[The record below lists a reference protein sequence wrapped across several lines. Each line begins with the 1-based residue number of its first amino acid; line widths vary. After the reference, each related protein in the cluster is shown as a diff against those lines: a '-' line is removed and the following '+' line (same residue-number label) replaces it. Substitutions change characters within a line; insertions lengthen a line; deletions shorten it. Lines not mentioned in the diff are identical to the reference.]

1 MQSKTITVDGT
12 NSYIDC
18 FGSLNEFYDYLCNT
32 PFNNAFRWAKH
43 SSVETSAYKTKWTQ
57 TESFDE
63 AVLLMKRGWSDMAQ
77 KLVNK
82 LKVLDK
88 KTAMVT
94 KRRSVNSVAGFH
106 PIVPLYLA
114 GVPNSMVSYKMVPVK
129 QKVVNITKLFNYN
142 SGVSSETIVDE
153 SIKVLQVV
161 RKLEAQGYSVN
172 VNVAFGSSSGGRNIA
187 ASIRIK
193 NANERLNVSKVAF
206 PMVHPS
212 MLRRLMFRYIEVTP
226 NATKSYVGGY
236 GAPVQRSEMA
246 EMFPDSIVIPAI
258 WDADINKV
266 NTVDDIAG
274 TV

>member
-1 MQSKTITVDGT
+1 MQSKTMTVNGT
-12 NSYIDC
+12 TSYIDS

-32 PFNNAFRWAKH
+32 PFNSAFRWAEH
-43 SSVETSAYKTKWTQ
+43 SSTGTSLYKTKWTQ
-57 TESFDE
+57 TESFDA

-88 KTAMVT
+88 KTAMVS
-94 KRRSVNSVAGFH
+94 KRRAFNSVAGFQ

-129 QKVVNITKLFNYN
+129 QKVVNITKLFNY
-142 SGVSSETIVDE
+142 SSSVSSEEIVDE

-193 NANERLNVSKVAF
+193 NANERLNISKVAF

-226 NATKSYVGGY
+226 NATKPYVDGY
-236 GAPVQRSEMA
+236 GAPVQKSEMQ

-258 WDADINKV
+258 WDMDINKV

>member
-1 MQSKTITVDGT
+1 MQSKMVVVGGKD
-12 NSYIDC
+12 SYIDS

-32 PFNNAFRWAKH
+32 PFNSAFRWARH
-43 SSVETSAYKTKWTQ
+43 ASVDTSSYQQQWTQ

-82 LKVLDK
+82 LKVIDK
-88 KTAMVT
+88 KTEMVT

-106 PIVPLYLA
+106 PVVPLYLA
-114 GVPNSMVSYKMVPVK
+114 GVPTSMVSYKMVPVK
-129 QKVVNITKLFNYN
+129 QKIVNITKLLNYH
-142 SGVSSETIVDE
+142 GGISSETIIDE
-153 SIKVLQVV
+153 SIKVLQIVK
-161 RKLEAQGYSVN
+161 KLEAQGYSVN
-172 VNVAFGSSSGGRNIA
+172 VNVAFGSSKNGRNIA

-193 NANERLNVSKVAF
+193 NANERLNVSKLAF

-226 NATKSYVGGY
+226 NATNGYAKGY
-236 GAPVQRSEMA
+236 GAPVSKSEMQ
-246 EMFPDSIVIPAI
+246 EMFSDSIVIPAI
-258 WDADINKV
+258 WDTDVNKID
-266 NTVDDIAG
+266 TVDQIRG

>member
-1 MQSKTITVDGT
+1 MQSKTVTVDGT
-12 NSYIDC
+12 TSYIDC
-18 FGSLNEFYDYLCNT
+18 FSSLNEFYNYLCNT
-32 PFNNAFRWAKH
+32 PFNSAFRWATH
-43 SSVETSAYKTKWTQ
+43 SSVETSAHKTKWTQ

-114 GVPNSMVSYKMVPVK
+114 GVPTSMVSYKMVPVK
-129 QKVVNITKLFNYN
+129 QKIVNITKLFNY
-142 SGVSSETIVDE
+142 SAGVSSETIIDE
-153 SIKVLQVV
+153 SIKVLQIVK
-161 RKLEAQGYSVN
+161 KLEAQGYSVN

-193 NANERLNVSKVAF
+193 NANERLNVSKLAF

-226 NATKSYVGGY
+226 NATKGYAKGY
-236 GAPVQRSEMA
+236 GAPVSKSEMQV
-246 EMFPDSIVIPAI
+246 MFPDNIVIPAI
-258 WDADINKV
+258 WNTDVNKID
-266 NTVDDIAG
+266 TVDQIRG

>member
-1 MQSKTITVDGT
+1 MQSKMVIAGGK
-12 NSYIDC
+12 NSYIDS

-32 PFNNAFRWAKH
+32 PFNSAFRWAEH
-43 SSVETSAYKTKWTQ
+43 ESVETSAHKTRWTQ
-57 TESFDE
+57 TESFDD

-82 LKVLDK
+82 LKVIDK
-88 KTAMVT
+88 KTEMVT

-106 PIVPLYLA
+106 PVVPLYLA
-114 GVPNSMVSYKMVPVK
+114 GVPTSMVSYKMVPVK
-129 QKVVNITKLFNYN
+129 QKVVNITKLFNYS
-142 SGVSSETIVDE
+142 SGISSETIINE

-172 VNVAFGSSSGGRNIA
+172 VNVAFGSSKDGRNIA

-193 NANERLNVSKVAF
+193 NANERLNISKLAF

-212 MLRRLMFRYIEVTP
+212 MLRRLMLRYIEVTP
-226 NATKSYVGGY
+226 NATKGYTKGY
-236 GAPVQRSEMA
+236 GYPVSKSVMQEIL
-246 EMFPDSIVIPAI
+246 PDSIVIPAI
-258 WDADINKV
+258 WDTDVDKID
-266 NTVDDIAG
+266 TVDQIRG

>member
-1 MQSKTITVDGT
+1 MQSKMVVVGGKD
-12 NSYIDC
+12 SYIDS

-32 PFNNAFRWAKH
+32 PFNSAFRWAEH
-43 SSVETSAYKTKWTQ
+43 SSVDTSIYQQKWTQ

-82 LKVLDK
+82 LKVIDK

-106 PIVPLYLA
+106 PVVPLYLA
-114 GVPNSMVSYKMVPVK
+114 GVPTSMVSYKMVPVK
-129 QKVVNITKLFNYN
+129 QKIVNITKLFNYHA
-142 SGVSSETIVDE
+142 GITSETIIDE
-153 SIKVLQVV
+153 SIKVLQMVK
-161 RKLEAQGYSVN
+161 KLESQGYSVN
-172 VNVAFGSSSGGRNIA
+172 VNVAFGSSKNGRNIA

-193 NANERLNVSKVAF
+193 NANERLNVSKLAF

-226 NATKSYVGGY
+226 NATKGYVGGY
-236 GAPVQRSEMA
+236 GTPASKSEMQK
-246 EMFPDSIVIPAI
+246 MFSDSIVIPAI
-258 WDADINKV
+258 WDVDVNKID
-266 NTVDDIAG
+266 TVDQIRG

>member
-12 NSYIDC
+12 TSYIDA

-32 PFNNAFRWAKH
+32 PFNSAFRWAEH
-43 SSVETSAYKTKWTQ
+43 SSVDSSIYQQKWTQ

-82 LKVLDK
+82 LKVIDK
-88 KTAMVT
+88 KTAMVA
-94 KRRSVNSVAGFH
+94 KRRSVNGVAGFH
-106 PIVPLYLA
+106 PVVPLYLA
-114 GVPNSMVSYKMVPVK
+114 GVPTSMVSYKMVPVK

-142 SGVSSETIVDE
+142 SGVSSETIIDE

-193 NANERLNVSKVAF
+193 NANERLNISKVAF

-226 NATKSYVGGY
+226 NATKGYVGGY
-236 GAPVQRSEMA
+236 GTPVSKSEMQK
-246 EMFPDSIVIPAI
+246 MFSDNIVIPAI
-258 WDADINKV
+258 WNVDVNKID
-266 NTVDDIAG
+266 TVDQIRG

>member
-12 NSYIDC
+12 TSYIDY

-32 PFNNAFRWAKH
+32 PFNSAFRWANH
-43 SSVETSAYKTKWTQ
+43 ASVDTSMTHQRWTK

-82 LKVLDK
+82 LKVIDK
-88 KTAMVT
+88 KTEMVT

-114 GVPNSMVSYKMVPVK
+114 GVPTSMVSYKMVPVK
-129 QKVVNITKLFNYN
+129 QKIVNITKLFNY
-142 SGVSSETIVDE
+142 SAGVSSEKIVDE

-161 RKLEAQGYSVN
+161 KKLEAQGYSVN
-172 VNVAFGSSSGGRNIA
+172 VNVAFGSSASNRNIA

-193 NANERLNVSKVAF
+193 NANERLNVSKLAF

-212 MLRRLMFRYIEVTP
+212 MLRRLIFRYIEVTP
-226 NATKSYVGGY
+226 NATKGYVGGY
-236 GAPVQRSEMA
+236 GTPVYKSEMQ
-246 EMFPDSIVIPAI
+246 EMFPDNIVIPAI
-258 WDADINKV
+258 WHTDVNKID
-266 NTVDDIAG
+266 TVDQIRG

>member
-1 MQSKTITVDGT
+1 MQSKTMVVDGT
-12 NSYIDC
+12 TSYIDS

-32 PFNNAFRWAKH
+32 PFNSAFRWAKH
-43 SSVETSAYKTKWTQ
+43 SSTETSAYKTKWTQ

-88 KTAMVT
+88 KSAMVT

-142 SGVSSETIVDE
+142 SGVSSETIIDE

-187 ASIRIK
+187 AGIRIK
-193 NANERLNVSKVAF
+193 NANERLNISKVAF

-226 NATKSYVGGY
+226 NATKSYTGGY

-258 WDADINKV
+258 WDVDINKV
-266 NTVDDIAG
+266 NTVGDIAG

>member
-1 MQSKTITVDGT
+1 MQSKMVVVGGK
-12 NSYIDC
+12 NSYIDS

-32 PFNNAFRWAKH
+32 PFNSAFRWAEH
-43 SSVETSAYKTKWTQ
+43 SSVETSAHKTRWTQ

-88 KTAMVT
+88 KTEMVT

-106 PIVPLYLA
+106 PVVPLYLA
-114 GVPNSMVSYKMVPVK
+114 GVPTSMVSYKMVPVK
-129 QKVVNITKLFNYN
+129 QKIVTITKLFNYH
-142 SGVSSETIVDE
+142 GGIDSETIVDE

-172 VNVAFGSSSGGRNIA
+172 VNVAFGSSSSGRNIA

-193 NANERLNVSKVAF
+193 NANERLNISKVAF

-226 NATKSYVGGY
+226 NATKGYVGGY
-236 GAPVQRSEMA
+236 GAPVSKSVMQ
-246 EMFPDSIVIPAI
+246 EMFSDSIVIPAI
-258 WDADINKV
+258 WDADVNKID
-266 NTVDDIAG
+266 TVDEIRG

>member
-1 MQSKTITVDGT
+1 MQSKMVTVGDK
-12 NSYIDC
+12 NSYIDS

-32 PFNNAFRWAKH
+32 PFNSAFRWAEH
-43 SSVETSAYKTKWTQ
+43 SSVETSAYKTRWTK

-82 LKVLDK
+82 LKVIDK
-88 KTAMVT
+88 KTEMVT

-106 PIVPLYLA
+106 PVVPLYLA
-114 GVPNSMVSYKMVPVK
+114 GVPTSMVSYKMVPVK
-129 QKVVNITKLFNYN
+129 QKIVTITKLFNYH
-142 SGVSSETIVDE
+142 GGIDSETIIDE

-193 NANERLNVSKVAF
+193 NANERLNISKVAF

-226 NATKSYVGGY
+226 NATKGYVGGY
-236 GAPVQRSEMA
+236 GAPVSKSVMQ
-246 EMFPDSIVIPAI
+246 EMFSDSIVIPAI
-258 WDADINKV
+258 WDTDVNKI

>member
-1 MQSKTITVDGT
+1 MQSKMVVVGGK
-12 NSYIDC
+12 NSYIDS

-32 PFNNAFRWAKH
+32 PFNSAFRWAEH
-43 SSVETSAYKTKWTQ
+43 SSVDSSIYQQKWTQ

-88 KTAMVT
+88 KTEMVT

-106 PIVPLYLA
+106 PVGPLYLA
-114 GVPNSMVSYKMVPVK
+114 GVPTSMVSYKMVPVK
-129 QKVVNITKLFNYN
+129 QKIVNITKLFNYHA
-142 SGVSSETIVDE
+142 GITSETIIDE
-153 SIKVLQVV
+153 SIKVLQIVK
-161 RKLEAQGYSVN
+161 KLEAQGYSVN
-172 VNVAFGSSSGGRNIA
+172 VNVAFGSSKNGRNIA

-193 NANERLNVSKVAF
+193 NANERLNVSKLAF

-226 NATKSYVGGY
+226 NATKGYVGGY
-236 GAPVQRSEMA
+236 GTPVSKSEMQ
-246 EMFPDSIVIPAI
+246 EMFSDSIVIPAI
-258 WDADINKV
+258 WDVDVNKID
-266 NTVDDIAG
+266 TVDQISG